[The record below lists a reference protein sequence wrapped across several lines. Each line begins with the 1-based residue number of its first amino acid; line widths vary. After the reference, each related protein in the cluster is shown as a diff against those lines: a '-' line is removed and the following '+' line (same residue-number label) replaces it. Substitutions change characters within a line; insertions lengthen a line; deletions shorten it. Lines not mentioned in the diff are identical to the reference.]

1 MTVDDPDLALQ
12 RLVST
17 LQEAAQLPDGDDG
30 GRRAAKLQLKAVI
43 DFLDNLV
50 STTRLEMNPHDPLFR
65 LLAGLDD
72 LESGITPLMLKA
84 RAKKGR
90 PRSTIDDNFAKTSA
104 AAAMNRLMWPKP
116 GLSRQKAAEYV
127 AKQIRHWDVLKTG
140 RENVSKTG
148 REIEFSWKTV
158 AAWRDRLKAGSEVED
173 YDTTIYMALIQD
185 VAERPRDQAVK
196 ALLLSQPLRKF

>member
-50 STTRLEMNPHDPLFR
+50 STTRLEISPHDPLFR
-65 LLAGLDD
+65 LLAALDD
-72 LESGITPLMLKA
+72 LESGPAPLMLKG

-90 PRSTIDDNFAKTSA
+90 PRSTIDDNFAKTTA
-104 AAAMNRLMWPKP
+104 AAAMDRLMLPKP
-116 GLSRQKAAEYV
+116 GLSRQKAAERV
-127 AKQIRHWDVLKTG
+127 ARKIRHWDVSDIGVEKQ
-140 RENVSKTG
+140 
-148 REIEFSWKTV
+148 FSWKTV
-158 AAWRDRLKAGSEVED
+158 AAWRDYLNSGSEKED
-173 YDTTIYMALIQD
+173 PGTAVYMILKQY
-185 VAERPRDQAVK
+185 VAELPPTAAVEG
-196 ALLLSQPLRKF
+196 LLQSQPWQQF